1 MLRERRGTHFMGNR
15 ARDALFTRHVNTVCG
30 STHCHAA
37 RTCPA
42 TLCNAKQC
50 ILPFLNFPLR
60 KDATCWDHQK
70 DGLEGMLC
78 KTPTLKKKP
87 PKPTHLNGASLILSV
102 GDSKEL
108 YPALRLHECPE
119 PKPSFDAR
127 TVTDE
132 KKHTTSHGLDA
143 EREKSQVVS
152 CWKSPTIKAADVNDY
167 LCSCQNAHLADG
179 GGCCVPWGSCHV
191 PLDLDRIPLLAWPE
205 AQLPVSMLK

>member
-78 KTPTLKKKP
+78 KTPTLKKKHQSLPTWMELLWFFLWVTPRNCTQPCACMSALSPNHPLTPGQSLMRKSIPHPMVLMLRGRRVRWLAAGNP
-87 PKPTHLNGASLILSV
+87 PP
-102 GDSKEL
+102 SK
-108 YPALRLHECPE
+108 
-119 PKPSFDAR
+119 
-127 TVTDE
+127 
-132 KKHTTSHGLDA
+132 
-143 EREKSQVVS
+143 
-152 CWKSPTIKAADVNDY
+152 
-167 LCSCQNAHLADG
+167 
-179 GGCCVPWGSCHV
+179 
-191 PLDLDRIPLLAWPE
+191 
-205 AQLPVSMLK
+205 QLM